1 MADFPLKGMGVAIVT
16 PFKADKSVDFDALS
30 LLLDFH
36 IESGTEFLVAL
47 GTTAETATLTMD
59 EQNQIV
65 RFIVQKVKG
74 KLPVVVGMGSNDT
87 QGLIK
92 SIKTFDF
99 QGVHSVLSVTPYYS
113 KPTQEGL
120 YQHFVALSEVSPI
133 PIILYNVPGR
143 TGVNMTAQTTL
154 RIAHECKNVIG
165 IKDAHSDIEQVKAI
179 VKSAPEG
186 FHVLSGDDAMT
197 VDFIKEGAVGVISV
211 LGNAF
216 PKEFKSI
223 VHAALNGECD
233 MARDAYK
240 QLMHCCEL
248 LFVEGNPAGVKC
260 VLYLL
265 GYLQNYLRL
274 PLTPVSAATEKA
286 LKHEIETCV

>member
-1 MADFPLKGMGVAIVT
+1 
-16 PFKADKSVDFDALS
+16 
-30 LLLDFH
+30 
-36 IESGTEFLVAL
+36 
-47 GTTAETATLTMD
+47 
-59 EQNQIV
+59 
-65 RFIVQKVKG
+65 
-74 KLPVVVGMGSNDT
+74 MGSNDT